1 MSSATDRISVERA
14 GRVPAVGWL
23 AAAVMVAAP
32 ALIVAGNGLHPVV
45 DGQSASAL
53 LDVVAAGP
61 ARWLIAKLTYAA
73 GSLLLIV
80 ALASVVRL
88 RPGGVVLVGSVLA
101 GIGTGCNALS
111 QALFG
116 YTAYAAVRV
125 PVDRSAAAALLD
137 GFDGLGP
144 AALPV
149 SFVSVPVMVLGL
161 LVVGV
166 GLLVTRAVPRVTAVV
181 LLVGVVAGALVQAG
195 PLSLL
200 AGAPLVAAFV
210 LLARSRLDVDRV
222 PATRP

>member
-1 MSSATDRISVERA
+1 M
-14 GRVPAVGWL
+14 

-111 QALFG
+111 QALVG

-144 AALPV
+144 AALRP
-149 SFVSVPVMVLGL
+149 G
-161 LVVGV
+161 
-166 GLLVTRAVPRVTAVV
+166 
-181 LLVGVVAGALVQAG
+181 
-195 PLSLL
+195 
-200 AGAPLVAAFV
+200 
-210 LLARSRLDVDRV
+210 
-222 PATRP
+222 TRPSSGLHRPTLPDRPTQQSPQTHREAGSGQDLDAERH